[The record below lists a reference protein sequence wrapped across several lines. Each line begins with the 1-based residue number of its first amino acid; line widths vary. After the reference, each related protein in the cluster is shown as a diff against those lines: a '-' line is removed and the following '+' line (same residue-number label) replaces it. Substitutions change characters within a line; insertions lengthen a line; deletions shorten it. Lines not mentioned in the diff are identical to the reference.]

1 MKEKLNQILDRYKEL
16 ELLLAD
22 PKVISDS
29 DKLKETAKEHTFLN
43 SVIPKAKRYLFLVNQ
58 LEDNKFI
65 IDES

>member
-43 SVIPKAKRYLFLVNQ
+43 SVIPKA
-58 LEDNKFI
+58 
-65 IDES
+65 